1 MKSRVAVVTG
11 ASSGIGAATVR
22 VLTARGWTV
31 IAAARRADKLAAL
44 AAQTGCHTV
53 VADLTRASD
62 VEVLSAAVA
71 EHGALTALV
80 NNAGG
85 ALGGAA
91 TVEHSEAADWLRM
104 FEINVLTTKRVTSA
118 LLPALREGALRDG
131 GASILSVGSTAGL
144 VSYEGGGGY
153 NAAKFALHGLM
164 LALRLELAGEPIRV
178 MEIAPGMVKT
188 DEFALTRFAGDQ
200 SKVDALYDDV
210 RAPLVAEDVAESI
223 AHLLELPAHVNVDHM
238 ILRPTAQAAQHKLI
252 RGELKVSS

>member
-31 IAAARRADKLAAL
+31 IGAARRADKLAAL

-62 VEVLSAAVA
+62 VEVLSATVA

-118 LLPALREGALRDG
+118 LLPALRAGAQRDG

-210 RAPLVAEDVAESI
+210 RSPLVAEDVAESI

>member
-31 IAAARRADKLAAL
+31 IAVARRAEKLAAL

-118 LLPALREGALRDG
+118 LLPALRAGALRDG

>member
-22 VLTARGWTV
+22 MLAARGWTV

-44 AAQTGCHTV
+44 AADTGCHVV
-53 VADLTRASD
+53 VADLTRESD
-62 VEVLSAAVA
+62 VELLSAAVA
-71 EHGALTALV
+71 KHGPLAALV

-85 ALGGAA
+85 ALGGA
-91 TVEHSEAADWLRM
+91 TSVEKSDAADWLRM
-104 FEINVLTTKRVTSA
+104 FEINVITTKLVTSA
-118 LLPALREGALRDG
+118 LLPALREGAVRDG

-210 RAPLVAEDVAESI
+210 RSPLVAEDVAESI

-252 RGELKVSS
+252 RGDLKVSS

>member
-31 IAAARRADKLAAL
+31 IAAARRAEKLAAL

>member
-11 ASSGIGAATVR
+11 ASSGIGAVTVR

-31 IAAARRADKLAAL
+31 VASARRTDRLSAL
-44 AAQTGCHTV
+44 AAETGCHV
-53 VADLTRASD
+53 VAADLTRESD
-62 VEVLSAAVA
+62 VELLRQAVA
-71 EHGALTALV
+71 EHGPLSALV

-85 ALGGAA
+85 ALGGA
-91 TVEHSEAADWLRM
+91 TSVEKSDAADWLRM
-104 FEINVLTTKRVTSA
+104 FEINVLTTKLVTSA
-118 LLPALREGALRDG
+118 LLPALREGAVRDG

-144 VSYEGGGGY
+144 ISYEGGGGY

-188 DEFALTRFAGDQ
+188 DEFALTRFGGDQ

-210 RAPLVAEDVAESI
+210 RAPLIADDVAESI
-223 AHLLELPAHVNVDHM
+223 VHLLELPAHVNVDHM
-238 ILRPTAQAAQHKLI
+238 ILRPTAQAAQHKLV
-252 RGELKVSS
+252 RGELKVNS

>member
-11 ASSGIGAATVR
+11 ASSGIGAAAVR
-22 VLTARGWTV
+22 VLTAHGWTV
-31 IAAARRADKLAAL
+31 IAAARRADKLTAL
-44 AAQTGCHTV
+44 AAETGCHIVT
-53 VADLTRASD
+53 ADLTRESD
-62 VEVLSAAVA
+62 VETLRLAVA
-71 EHGALTALV
+71 EHGPLSALV

-85 ALGGAA
+85 ALGGAT
-91 TVEHSEAADWLRM
+91 TVEHSDGADWMRM
-104 FEINVLTTKRVTSA
+104 FEINVLTTKLVTSA
-118 LLPALREGALRDG
+118 LLPALRAGAVRDG

-188 DEFALTRFAGDQ
+188 DEFALTRFGGDQ

-210 RAPLVAEDVAESI
+210 RDPLVADDVATAI
-223 AHLLELPAHVNVDHM
+223 VHMLELPTHVNVDHM
-238 ILRPTAQAAQHKLI
+238 ILRPTAQAAQHKLV
-252 RGELKVSS
+252 RGELKVTS